1 MEENQIEN
9 EIENTEPTL
18 VEKLAESED
27 KYVRLYAEFDNYKRR
42 VQKDKEEIRFN
53 TKVAMITPIIDMDND
68 VAIAIKNIKDE
79 SAREGV
85 QLIAQKLESFLKSQG
100 IETIQTDTYD
110 IMGKIISEK
119 MWEPVY
125 NNVENIEYVQQYPMY
140 SSIYVIQNGMRK
152 PLWYYEKNNI
162 KVENIPSKKVKL
174 LSSEKISDDITISS
188 TELFSIIK
196 DRIDKVKKDT
206 YRQDEI
212 IALWS
217 NKLEHNNKYTI
228 SKWKFTVTSGG
239 YIRYLANK
247 MAGCCYDIERVCYH
261 DL

>member
-1 MEENQIEN
+1 MI
-9 EIENTEPTL
+9 I
-18 VEKLAESED
+18 
-27 KYVRLYAEFDNYKRR
+27 EFDKKIGETMDEMIRR
-42 VQKDKEEIRFN
+42 FRQEHFIDDKIKIAYAGRLDPLAFGKIILLTDKDIYNKEKYCGKDK
-53 TKVAMITPIIDMDND
+53 TYTCMMVH
-68 VAIAIKNIKDE
+68 
-79 SAREGV
+79 G
-85 QLIAQKLESFLKSQG
+85 
-100 IETIQTDTYD
+100 IQTDTYD
-110 IMGKIISEK
+110 IMGKIISEN

-125 NNVENIEYVQQYPMY
+125 NNVENIEYDQEYPMY

-188 TELFSIIK
+188 IELFRIIN
-196 DRIDKVKKDT
+196 DRINQVKKDT

-212 IALWS
+212 IALWN